1 MPKPRTLVGAWREMR
16 QTWHKQ
22 QEDPTDQYDTAVPT
36 RGRNGGAGFRGRL
49 DGRDC
54 AGRAARGRLEIE
66 GAVDQAPSAFWE
78 STTAWTAPRCDVS
91 RALDPPLFCGSM
103 RTQWDLTATSVPRS
117 SLHWEEAMKHL
128 LRATVASAAIL
139 GGALITTASVAAEH
153 EETIRIIMI
162 THAAAGDEFWAP
174 VKKGAE
180 DAAELIGATL
190 SYQAP
195 QGGADLVAMNNLIRA
210 ATAQEPDG
218 LVVAVTDVD
227 ALGPAIRAAVDAGI
241 PAVSINLGV
250 GTQEQTGSM
259 FFVGED
265 LYEAGVISGKRLK
278 ELGGTKAVCFNLLPG
293 NILLDA
299 ICSGLDEGFGGST
312 STVPSNW
319 NPADV
324 AAKTRA
330 VLETDPDVDTIL
342 SMSTTN
348 APTIADTVEE
358 MGLED
363 KILHSTFNLSG
374 EVLED
379 IRDGR
384 IAFTIDQQPYLQG
397 YLPVIALNL
406 KARYG
411 IQFIVDHIG
420 SGPLVIDASNAADV
434 LEQTKRGYR

>member
-1 MPKPRTLVGAWREMR
+1 MK
-16 QTWHKQ
+16 
-22 QEDPTDQYDTAVPT
+22 
-36 RGRNGGAGFRGRL
+36 RL
-49 DGRDC
+49 
-54 AGRAARGRLEIE
+54 
-66 GAVDQAPSAFWE
+66 
-78 STTAWTAPRCDVS
+78 
-91 RALDPPLFCGSM
+91 M
-103 RTQWDLTATSVPRS
+103 
-117 SLHWEEAMKHL
+117 
-128 LRATVASAAIL
+128 RATVASAAFL
-139 GGALITTASVAAEH
+139 GGVLMTTASFAD
-153 EETIRIIMI
+153 EERTLRIVMI
-162 THAAAGDEFWAP
+162 THAAAGDSFWAP

-180 DAAELIGATL
+180 DASALIGATL

-195 QGGADLVAMNNLIRA
+195 QGGADLVAMHNLIRS

-218 LVVAVTDVD
+218 LIVAVTDVG

-250 GTQEQTGSM
+250 GTQEQTGTM

-265 LYEAGVISGKRLK
+265 LYEAGVISGQRLK

-299 ICSGLDEGFGGST
+299 ICNGLDEGFGSSAGI
-312 STVPSNW
+312 VPSNW

-324 AAKTRA
+324 TAKTRA
-330 VLETDPDVDTIL
+330 VLESDPMVDTIL

-348 APTIADTVEE
+348 APAIADTIEE
-358 MGLED
+358 MGLADE
-363 KILHSTFNLSG
+363 ILHSTFNLSE

-397 YLPVIALNL
+397 YLPVIAINL

-411 IQFIVDHIG
+411 IQFITDHIG
-420 SGPLVIDASNAADV
+420 SGPLVVDASNAASV